1 MEENIKK
8 ILSRTITTYTFLLLI
23 VFIIKIVGFNIL
35 GIDLNNPII
44 LKLNEIISKYNL
56 GNIWYAILLYINVYI
71 ILSITCNDNSKK
83 MKLYTLICMPI
94 CIYIQVV
101 KSANK
106 DLIFVI
112 IDFIYVFI
120 LGLIYKKFK
129 FNKNNFINYIS
140 ITILMMLF
148 QVISMITRNININLR
163 LEGNFI
169 AQNIMNIDYVLI
181 NIIFYKYYF
190 LKGGNLIWTVVHYS
204 GLDLMMALKNL
215 PKKFQAKLNSK
226 KKKLTKQ
233 EKVYNMIF
241 YPFVI
246 GYNLLSMVVI
256 FLISY
261 WLNSVVECIFIT
273 LSFWI
278 NKFAFG
284 KPFHAKDTK
293 TCFIISSISYI
304 ILDKLATS
312 TIGISLLWQVILGV
326 MFSFITSRFVKNTIK
341 KLYKGM
347 PIDEFNNK
355 ITKVTDKD
363 SLQYKICYMYYIE
376 RKSELQ
382 ISHNVNYSID
392 NIKKIKSKINKQIE
406 ELN

>member
-35 GIDLNNPII
+35 GIDLDNSFI
-44 LKLNEIISKYNL
+44 LKLNEIVSKYNL
-56 GNIWYAILLYINVYI
+56 ENVWYAITLYINVYI
-71 ILSITCNDNSKK
+71 VLAITCNDNSKK

-94 CIYIQVV
+94 CIFVQIA
-101 KSANK
+101 KNINK

-129 FNKNNFINYIS
+129 FNKNNFANYLL

-148 QVISMITRNININLR
+148 QVISLITRDFNISSR
-163 LEGNFI
+163 LAGNFI
-169 AQNIMNIDYVLI
+169 VRTIMSIDYILI
-181 NIIFYKYYF
+181 NIIFYKFYF
-190 LKGGNLIWTVVHYS
+190 LKGGVSVWTVVHYS

-215 PKKFQAKLNSK
+215 PKKFQEKLNSK

-233 EKVYNMIF
+233 EKVYNIIF
-241 YPFVI
+241 YSFVI
-246 GYNLLSMVVI
+246 GYNLFSMAVI

-261 WLNSVVECIFIT
+261 WLNSVTECIFIT

-284 KPFHAKDTK
+284 KPFHAKNTK
-293 TCFIISSISYI
+293 TCFIISSASYI
-304 ILDKLATS
+304 ILNKLATS

-347 PIDEFNNK
+347 PVEEFDNK
-355 ITKVTDKD
+355 ILKITDKN

-392 NIKKIKSKINKQIE
+392 NIKKIKSKINRKLE